1 MSENYNLFNYKS
13 QNYTDTSKKAYQNKE
28 YKLKGLRE
36 EVYQFLLIEPKTNHQ
51 IAEELDMTLQSV
63 CGRCRELQL
72 MDLVF
77 DSGQRRKTSFGGS
90 AIVWQA
96 KRK

>member
-1 MSENYNLFNYKS
+1 MTEFNLFNYKS
-13 QNYTDTSKKAYQNKE
+13 HNYTDTSERAYKKKE

-36 EVYQFLLIEPKTNHQ
+36 EVYNFLKIEPQTNHQ
-51 IAEELDMTLQSV
+51 IAEGLNMTLQSV

-72 MDLVF
+72 MDLVE
-77 DSGQRRKTSFGGS
+77 DSGMRRKTSFGGS

-96 KRK
+96 KEKK

>member
-1 MSENYNLFNYKS
+1 MTENYNLFNYKA
-13 QNYTDTSKKAYQNKE
+13 QNYTDTSQKAYQKKV
-28 YKLKGLRE
+28 YKLQGLRE
-36 EVYQFLLIEPKTNHQ
+36 EVYQFLLMEPKTNHQ

-63 CGRCRELQL
+63 CARCRELQL

>member
-1 MSENYNLFNYKS
+1 MSENYNLFNYKA

-51 IAEELDMTLQSV
+51 TAEELDMSLQSV
-63 CGRCRELQL
+63 CARCRELQL

>member
-1 MSENYNLFNYKS
+1 MS
-13 QNYTDTSKKAYQNKE
+13 NKE

>member
-1 MSENYNLFNYKS
+1 MSENYNLFNYKAH
-13 QNYTDTSKKAYQNKE
+13 NHTDTSKKAYQNKE

>member
-1 MSENYNLFNYKS
+1 MSENYNLFNYKA

-77 DSGQRRKTSFGGS
+77 DSGQGRKTSFGGS

>member
-1 MSENYNLFNYKS
+1 MSENYNLFNYKA

-51 IAEELDMTLQSV
+51 IAEELDMSLQSV
-63 CGRCRELQL
+63 CARCRELQL

-90 AIVWQA
+90 AIVWEA